1 MADTVEGSAKCASHA
16 NFAFKSKHPF
26 QIALINSY

>member
-1 MADTVEGSAKCASHA
+1 MFTIGAGESATPE